1 MTEQYIQR
9 LLLLIPPMLIALTAH
24 ECAHAYVAD
33 RLGDPTARM
42 LGRVTLNPLKHLDPM
57 GTLALLLTSMFGW
70 AKPVPVN
77 PRNFKEPGKAMMYVA
92 IAGPATN
99 FFLAA
104 IFAIVF
110 KIIVMLF
117 EPALIFTSPVLKP
130 IFIMVNG
137 AIFINVALGVFNLI
151 PVPPLDGSKVLMNL
165 LPYNS
170 QIAYAKLER
179 YGFMILMILIFT
191 GIVHTVMS
199 PVIIFTV
206 GLLTGGI

>member
-1 MTEQYIQR
+1 
-9 LLLLIPPMLIALTAH
+9 MLIALTAH

>member
-1 MTEQYIQR
+1 
-9 LLLLIPPMLIALTAH
+9 MLIALTAH

-42 LGRVTLNPLKHLDPM
+42 LGRVTLNPLKHLDPF
-57 GTLALLLTSMFGW
+57 GTLVLLLTSMFGW

-77 PRNFKEPGKAMMYVA
+77 PRNFRNPSSAMMWVA

-104 IFAIVF
+104 VFAVVF
-110 KIIVMLF
+110 KLLLLVFSPSVIL
-117 EPALIFTSPVLKP
+117 TSSVLKP
-130 IFIMVNG
+130 LFIMVNG

-151 PVPPLDGSKVLMNL
+151 PIPPLDGSKVLMNL

-170 QIAYAKLER
+170 AMAYAKIER
-179 YGFMILMILIFT
+179 YGFLILMLLLFS
-191 GIVHTVMS
+191 GVVHTIMS
-199 PVIIFTV
+199 PVISITV